1 MQHLSFLSPQSSI
14 QNPQKDISACPCCP
28 YAPQIPHWK
37 GLSGYM
43 DTLTVLAAGAGR
55 NGYLAKPGYLYPL
68 YMACRGLSHRL
79 SSLIRSR

>member
-28 YAPQIPHWK
+28 HAPQIPRWK

-55 NGYLAKPGYLYPL
+55 NGRLAKPDYFHPL

-79 SSLIRSR
+79 SSLI